1 MSERHRPG
9 YLPWDRTGNRLLL
22 QSSLGKTKPSN
33 YEIPNEEF
41 IYGRVTPM
49 DPEHAE
55 KLMYSWKYHQNSDN
69 PNVGKTKDFV
79 ATNKKA
85 ITNLLHTAAQ
95 NYNFRKTQTFYQ
107 KVKEGNKNVKILLP

>member
-55 KLMYSWKYHQNSDN
+55 KLMYSWKYHQNSVT
-69 PNVGKTKDFV
+69 PMSAK
-79 ATNKKA
+79 
-85 ITNLLHTAAQ
+85 L
-95 NYNFRKTQTFYQ
+95 
-107 KVKEGNKNVKILLP
+107 KILLQPIKKQLQIYCIRLPKTTTLEKHKPSIKRSKKVTKM